1 MFPLLKTFGETVV
14 RAFGHTYTLDLSELN
29 GVTHKILLVGL
40 LAILAL
46 GSLVR
51 QFTAKSI
58 GITALGSS
66 LVLFWGGLYLKNERR
81 LFHLCDSEGHLF
93 NLYAS
98 DFRPFKNLLAL
109 MSGLC
114 ALAVVAFLT
123 TRPTDLQKKPFVEQA
138 QAMWWRIGASLA
150 IAAMWW
156 WSLSSGMHT
165 ITKFAQF
172 GHVPSLEFPVHHAVQ
187 VGHPFSIKPSGG
199 RYVGS
204 FQTHWFRDATPL
216 RIAPTDFQDWKLP
229 IGSYTAE
236 HTGDNEFPFRM
247 TRTDPVRFS
256 VETVFHVDAEKERG
270 NPLFPLR
277 VGDFWTY
284 RRSGPV
290 RKKQQL
296 LQQFLR
302 NTPASP
308 PPLQKKSAP
317 AVAPEP
323 PLAAV
328 RVSRSR
334 IEDGLRIFEI
344 VVSNPYADKSG
355 DQLRTYSAVMMAS
368 ETFLIPTSGSDAF
381 DRKWWYPILSKVDS
395 PAPKGEKL
403 YPCLLRILAM
413 EGECLCNE
421 APLDEKRQLPGLSRC
436 IEHQYSSH
444 SGENAIMLGLS
455 LFTLGT
461 VPFHERADSESYSG
475 LLLQESAS
483 KPD

>member
-14 RAFGHTYTLDLSELN
+14 RAYGHTYTLDLSALN
-29 GVTHKILLVGL
+29 GVTQKILLVGL

-46 GSLVR
+46 GALVR
-51 QFTAKSI
+51 QFTAKSL

-66 LVLFWGGLYLKNERR
+66 LVLFWGGLYLKSERR
-81 LFHLCDSEGHLF
+81 LFQLCDSEGHLF

-98 DFRPFKNLLAL
+98 DFRPFQNLFAL

-114 ALAVVAFLT
+114 AVTVVAFLT
-123 TRPTDLQKKPFVEQA
+123 TRPTDLQKKPFVEQV

-204 FQTHWFRDATPL
+204 FETHWFRAATPR
-216 RIAPTDFQDWKLP
+216 RIAPSDLEDWKLP
-229 IGSYTAE
+229 SDTYTAE
-236 HTGDNEFPFRM
+236 HKGDNEFPFRM
-247 TRTDPVRFS
+247 TRTDPVRFT
-256 VETVFHVDAEKERG
+256 VDTVFHVDAEKESG

-290 RKKQQL
+290 RKKLQL
-296 LQQFLR
+296 LQQFLK

-308 PPLQKKSAP
+308 P
-317 AVAPEP
+317 
-323 PLAAV
+323 LATV

-344 VVSNPYADKSG
+344 SVSNPYADKSG

-368 ETFLIPTSGSDAF
+368 ETFLVPTSGSDTF

-395 PAPKGEKL
+395 PAPTGEKL
-403 YPCLLRILAM
+403 YPCLLRILAV

-444 SGENAIMLGLS
+444 AGENAIMLGLS

-461 VPFHERADSESYSG
+461 VPFHERSDSESYSG